1 MLASAARTLARR
13 RRHRDLLAA
22 QRALCSVPAGDGDA
36 APPLAN
42 VRVLDVGQVVAG
54 NFAGAM
60 LGYFGA

>member
-22 QRALCSVPAGDGDA
+22 QRAFSVPAGDGDA

-60 LGYFGA
+60 LGYFGE

>member
-1 MLASAARTLARR
+1 MLASAARTLTRR

-22 QRALCSVPAGDGDA
+22 QRALCSVPASDGDA
-36 APPLAN
+36 APLTG